1 MSRILNSFMDAIWEE
16 VDNQGFDPE
25 GALGKV
31 NCIDNVHVRCA
42 IAQLLF
48 YRFELSQTRIA
59 QILKRPKSHQ
69 IHSYVNKMDRR
80 HYDDFN
86 RLVDALDGVADRYE
100 EYVKQFNLKN
110 VNGC

>member
-16 VDNQGFDPE
+16 VDNQGFDSE
-25 GALGKV
+25 SVLGKE

-42 IAQLLF
+42 ISQLLF

-69 IHSYVNKMDRR
+69 IHFYVNKMDRR

-86 RLVDALDGVADRYE
+86 RLVDALDNVADRYE
-100 EYVKQFNLKN
+100 AHVNQFHNHSQS
-110 VNGC
+110 